1 MSAESIFLLELDA
14 VMDAVARLPPF
25 PEVALQLLQSLDGA
39 DADSEQL
46 ERLIA
51 TDQILTARLLRVANS
66 SFYGMQGRIHS
77 IRDALV
83 LIGYRGLR
91 SLAIAASLSSALPG
105 AGGQPGGFWRQGLA
119 AGVVAQVLG
128 RAAHLNP
135 DVCFAAGLMHGLG
148 RLLLARAF
156 PAQCAVVEDWRREH
170 DCMQH
175 EAERAVLGLDH
186 LEVGQ
191 LLAERWRFPAALV
204 SAIGGHQ
211 DPVRIAQDP
220 YAALVHVADAVV
232 IALDVV
238 PERDAMVPCIDEG
251 AWRRFVASPEV
262 LLHLLHDIDEQIESA
277 AGLLQAP

>member
-1 MSAESIFLLELDA
+1 MSAESIFPLELDA
-14 VMDAVARLPPF
+14 VMEAVARLPPF

-105 AGGQPGGFWRQGLA
+105 EGGQPGGFWRQGLA

-135 DVCFAAGLMHGLG
+135 DDPLDPANRRISIVVLNKAAEEAMRAPG
-148 RLLLARAF
+148 RQIEVEGAGAPGARE
-156 PAQCAVVEDWRREH
+156 PD
-170 DCMQH
+170 
-175 EAERAVLGLDH
+175 
-186 LEVGQ
+186 
-191 LLAERWRFPAALV
+191 
-204 SAIGGHQ
+204 GG
-211 DPVRIAQDP
+211 
-220 YAALVHVADAVV
+220 DAVV
-232 IALDVV
+232 SDIF
-238 PERDAMVPCIDEG
+238 G
-251 AWRRFVASPEV
+251 APLR
-262 LLHLLHDIDEQIESA
+262 
-277 AGLLQAP
+277 